1 MDELVVTDD
10 NFMILAARNYDGNSL
25 MTRDFYDDIKRV
37 KYLKRIFNRYKKK
50 EEIKFR
56 LTLNH
61 LVVFYNVFG
70 PDLATKILFLKLEEY
85 LPMLKPFL
93 EQLGYWPVNKEI
105 RVGKSII
112 NTSTVKTD
120 LWIEKALKE
129 EILNGTG
136 FSDE

>member
-93 EQLGYWPVNKEI
+93 EQLGYWPINKEI

-112 NTSTVKTD
+112 NTNTIKTD